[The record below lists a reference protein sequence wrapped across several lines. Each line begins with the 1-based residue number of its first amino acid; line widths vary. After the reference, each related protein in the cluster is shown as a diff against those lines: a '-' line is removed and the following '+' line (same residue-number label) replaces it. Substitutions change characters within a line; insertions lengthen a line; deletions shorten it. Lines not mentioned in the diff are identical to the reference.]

1 VPVVRILGHI
11 TKINNNYFV
20 DLVLECDNVI
30 DSLYELLYYQKKT
43 VRMETLWVISNIAA
57 GPQRHIN
64 MLLAH
69 EQLIAK
75 ILEQF

>member
-1 VPVVRILGHI
+1 
-11 TKINNNYFV
+11 
-20 DLVLECDNVI
+20 
-30 DSLYELLYYQKKT
+30 
-43 VRMETLWVISNIAA
+43 METLWVISNIAA